1 MRPPLLRTGVD
12 PAKWCAWDYAVIS
25 VDARGAGASEG
36 NVAIMG
42 TQEGEDGY
50 DVIEAVAKMD
60 WCNGNVALAGNS
72 HLAIVQWFIA
82 AQNPPSLKAIAPW
95 EGCSDLY
102 VSRNEVVGG
111 YGSSHT
117 TDDDISLRS
126 ENNSFEEE
134 SSTCPTLN

>member
-1 MRPPLLRTGVD
+1 M
-12 PAKWCAWDYAVIS
+12 IS

-50 DVIEAVAKMD
+50 DVIEAVAKME
-60 WCNGNVALAGNS
+60 WCDGNVALAGNS

-95 EGCSDLY
+95 EGAGDFYRQTLC
-102 VSRNEVVGG
+102 RGG
-111 YGSSHT
+111 IPNPAFWGRLST
-117 TDDDISLRS
+117 TMQGLLWALR
-126 ENNSFEEE
+126 
-134 SSTCPTLN
+134 

>member
-1 MRPPLLRTGVD
+1 VD

-50 DVIEAVAKMD
+50 DVIEAVAKME
-60 WCNGNVALAGNS
+60 WCDGNVALAGNS

-102 VSRNEVVGG
+102 VSTEVARRDRFGQNIADTPDGPARDSANNSSVA
-111 YGSSHT
+111 GSS
-117 TDDDISLRS
+117 I
-126 ENNSFEEE
+126 
-134 SSTCPTLN
+134 

>member
-1 MRPPLLRTGVD
+1 MELLSFDRRSPAIDTDNSLLDDIGVD
-12 PAKWCAWDYAVIS
+12 PAKWCAWNYAVIS
-25 VDARGAGASEG
+25 VDARGAGASDG

-60 WCNGNVALAGNS
+60 WCDGNVALAGNS

-102 VSRNEVVGG
+102 VSNA
-111 YGSSHT
+111 
-117 TDDDISLRS
+117 ISKRLPAS
-126 ENNSFEEE
+126 
-134 SSTCPTLN
+134 

>member
-1 MRPPLLRTGVD
+1 M
-12 PAKWCAWDYAVIS
+12 IS

>member
-1 MRPPLLRTGVD
+1 M
-12 PAKWCAWDYAVIS
+12 IS

-50 DVIEAVAKMD
+50 DVIEAVAKME
-60 WCNGNVALAGNS
+60 WCDGNVALAGNS

-102 VSRNEVVGG
+102 VSAELLFHRDRFGQKIADTPNGPARNSANNSSVVG
-111 YGSSHT
+111 
-117 TDDDISLRS
+117 SLI
-126 ENNSFEEE
+126 
-134 SSTCPTLN
+134 